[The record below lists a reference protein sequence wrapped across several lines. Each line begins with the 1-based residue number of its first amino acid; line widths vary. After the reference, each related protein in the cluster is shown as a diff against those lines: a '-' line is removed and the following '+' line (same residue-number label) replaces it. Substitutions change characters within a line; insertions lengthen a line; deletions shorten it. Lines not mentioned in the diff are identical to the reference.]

1 MLAVIDIIFGSCPNF
16 CFHERGKQ
24 HLCLIALC
32 IGFCFQNTLWSPSF
46 FSLSKFLFLNSKV
59 TIQLLLQKKNDF
71 TLKGNIKNK
80 EKENKSIKAKVIET
94 DDSNIHQYS
103 WVFGLYIQVL
113 KEIHK

>member
-1 MLAVIDIIFGSCPNF
+1 MREVNNMYVSLLSAFVFKMPYGA
-16 CFHERGKQ
+16 
-24 HLCLIALC
+24 HL
-32 IGFCFQNTLWSPSF
+32 FF
-46 FSLSKFLFLNSKV
+46 FSIAKLLFLNSKV

-103 WVFGLYIQVL
+103 
-113 KEIHK
+113 